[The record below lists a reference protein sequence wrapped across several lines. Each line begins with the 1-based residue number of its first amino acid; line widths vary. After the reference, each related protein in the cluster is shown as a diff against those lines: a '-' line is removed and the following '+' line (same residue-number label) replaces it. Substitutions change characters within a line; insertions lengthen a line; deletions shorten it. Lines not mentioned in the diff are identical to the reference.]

1 MLLIGKP
8 SISMGHG
15 FHGYVSHNQRVFKYS
30 GALCRRSQW
39 IRERIGGASCRHDQ
53 LAAPNSSDILC
64 RVHWE
69 AWFTLFI
76 VSALQQHNFSFC
88 LPLTSSDP
96 KQPIASVGIGSVSNN
111 TCAMVTTWYMGYS
124 HPLQN
129 GSPYIHSNNYN
140 RYIRGLIDH
149 HPPISAARHFLKQG
163 RPGIVG
169 DMYKNHSGASFPK
182 STTDLGFWRSLR
194 FGYTGHDQLVGYNP
208 PHPTMSHYVPV
219 LSQ

>member
-1 MLLIGKP
+1 MISSRHQILLISFAESTERLG
-8 SISMGHG
+8 S
-15 FHGYVSHNQRVFKYS
+15 
-30 GALCRRSQW
+30 LC
-39 IRERIGGASCRHDQ
+39 
-53 LAAPNSSDILC
+53 SSFLRC
-64 RVHWE
+64 SS
-69 AWFTLFI
+69 TT
-76 VSALQQHNFSFC
+76 SAFV

-149 HPPISAARHFLKQG
+149 HPPILAARHFLKQG